1 MQRLWLRGSVEDV
14 QYLLVECQNSIP
26 PPRHSQQSVYL
37 CNHKGSTD
45 TENRGG
51 GGGVSHRVRDE
62 RQEMMRGGGG
72 VGGRKIT
79 RNMSVDRKTAE

>member
-72 VGGRKIT
+72 VGGEENNK
-79 RNMSVDRKTAE
+79 EHEC

>member
-1 MQRLWLRGSVEDV
+1 MVQRLWLRGSVEDV

-45 TENRGG
+45 TENREGGGGG

-72 VGGRKIT
+72 VGGEDNNK
-79 RNMSVDRKTAE
+79 KHEC